1 MARRNRKKIDW
12 SWLRTIAES
21 GLNASGK
28 FAVTVEIDGKLDW
41 IEGGRYHDNYR
52 FWIHGEGLPKASKN
66 QSLLLRLSSQKD
78 PQRSKAEAAQY
89 LLREAQT
96 LQVLKASAFVF
107 DAPEF
112 ICTVGPG
119 AAEPLALIE
128 TWVWGMSL
136 EYYKNSIYSDRT
148 IPTIAEVAAA
158 VHRLPPGL
166 FNHLPAC
173 EDSRAH
179 ILSALGKLSPAL
191 FSQFPAA
198 RAARDWI
205 LTRLPDNRPATVLHG
220 DLLPQNIICG
230 EDDSVWKVTVIDWE
244 FAEIGDPACDLAIVT
259 RGDRKLLGID
269 NGLKHLVAAYRKAA
283 AGVELTVADVR
294 IHELLL
300 FMSWLWDAAEDRRRG
315 KTEGHGPD
323 HYTQRLESLLR
334 RAEKGD

>member
-1 MARRNRKKIDW
+1 MARRYYKKIDW
-12 SWLRTIAES
+12 RWLRTIAES

-28 FAVTVEIDGKLDW
+28 FPVTVEIDGKLDW
-41 IEGGRYHDNYR
+41 IEGGLYHDNYR
-52 FWIHGEGLPKASKN
+52 FWIHGEGLSKASKN

-96 LQVLKASAFVF
+96 LQVLKAAAFDF
-107 DAPEF
+107 DTPEF
-112 ICTVGPG
+112 ICLVRPD
-119 AAEPLALIE
+119 AEEPVALIE

-136 EYYKNSIYSDRT
+136 EYYKHSIYSERT
-148 IPTIAEVAAA
+148 IPSLAEAAAA

-166 FNHLPAC
+166 FSHLPAF

-179 ILSALGKLSPAL
+179 ILSALGKLSPEL
-191 FSQFPAA
+191 FSQYPAA
-198 RAARDWI
+198 QAAREWI
-205 LTRLPDNRPATVLHG
+205 LARLPDKRPATVLHG

-230 EDDSVWKVTVIDWE
+230 EDDSTWKVALIDWE

-259 RGDRKLLGID
+259 RGDRKLLGF
-269 NGLKHLVAAYRKAA
+269 NNVLKPLVEAYRKA

-300 FMSWLWDAAEDRRRG
+300 FMNWLWSTSEDRRKG
-315 KTEGHGPD
+315 ITEGHAPA
-323 HYTQRLESLLR
+323 HYAQRLESLLR
-334 RAEKGD
+334 RAEKGE

>member
-1 MARRNRKKIDW
+1 MARRYHKKIDW
-12 SWLRTIAES
+12 SWLRAIAES
-21 GLNASGK
+21 GLNASNK
-28 FAVTVEIDGKLDW
+28 FAVAVEIDGKLDW
-41 IEGGRYHDNYR
+41 IEGGMYHDNYR

-78 PQRSKAEAAQY
+78 PLRSKAQAAQY
-89 LLREAQT
+89 LQREAHT
-96 LQVLKASAFVF
+96 LQALKAAGFDF

-112 ICTVGPG
+112 ICMAGPD
-119 AAEPLALIE
+119 AAGPLALIE

-136 EYYKNSIYSDRT
+136 EYYKNSIYRNRT

-173 EDSRAH
+173 GDSRAH
-179 ILSALGKLSPAL
+179 ILNTLGRLSPEL
-191 FSQFPAA
+191 FTRFRAA
-198 RAARDWI
+198 RTARDWI
-205 LTRLPDNRPATVLHG
+205 LARLPDNRPATVLHG

-244 FAEIGDPACDLAIVT
+244 FAEIGDPAYDLAIVT

-269 NGLKHLVAAYRKAA
+269 NGLKHLLEAYRKAA
-283 AGVELTVADVR
+283 AGIDLTLADVR

-300 FMSWLWDAAEDRRRG
+300 FMNWLWSASEDRRRG
-315 KTEGHGPD
+315 KIEGHGPD

-334 RAEKGD
+334 RAQKGE